1 MKQKIEGGK
10 KNEYLIK
17 YRIGTYW
24 TALQETSW
32 NTYQEFVTSS
42 SAKEAWRIE
51 LSHYKNLFSN
61 PNKSIE
67 LISAQKI

>member
-1 MKQKIEGGK
+1 M
-10 KNEYLIK
+10 NEYIIK

-24 TALQETSW
+24 TALQETAW
-32 NTYQEFVTSS
+32 NTYQEFVTAE
-42 SAKEAWRIE
+42 SAKEAWRQK
-51 LSHYKNLFSN
+51 LGHYKNLFSN